1 MVKRVRFN
9 LKQLMEK
16 TTTATTTTMTITTT
30 TTEPRPDAS
39 TYGRI
44 LPLLRQGWMV
54 KQKIMHYGLFEQCL
68 SEYNCSQG
76 CHSGILPTTANDLC
90 N

>member
-9 LKQLMEK
+9 LKQLVKK
-16 TTTATTTTMTITTT
+16 TTTATTTTTTITTT

-44 LPLLRQGWMV
+44 MPLLRQRWLVMV
-54 KQKIMHYGLFEQCL
+54 KQKIMHYGLFEQCF
-68 SEYNCSQG
+68 SEYHCSQG
-76 CHSGILPTTANDLC
+76 CHRGILPTTAND
-90 N
+90 

>member
-16 TTTATTTTMTITTT
+16 TTTATTTTTTITTT

-39 TYGRI
+39 NGRI
-44 LPLLRQGWMV
+44 MSLLRQRWLV
-54 KQKIMHYGLFEQCL
+54 KQKIMHYGLFEQCF
-68 SEYNCSQG
+68 SEYHCS
-76 CHSGILPTTANDLC
+76 
-90 N
+90 

>member
-39 TYGRI
+39 TYGMI
-44 LPLLRQGWMV
+44 MPLLRQGWLA
-54 KQKIMHYGLFEQCL
+54 KQKIMHYG
-68 SEYNCSQG
+68 
-76 CHSGILPTTANDLC
+76 
-90 N
+90 